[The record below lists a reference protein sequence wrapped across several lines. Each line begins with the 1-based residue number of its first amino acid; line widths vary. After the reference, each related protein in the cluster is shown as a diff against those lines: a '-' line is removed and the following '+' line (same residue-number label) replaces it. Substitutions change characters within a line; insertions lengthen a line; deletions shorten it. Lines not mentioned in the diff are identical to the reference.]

1 MNQSNGSRRRVAV
14 TGLGVVC
21 PLGLTKEAFWEK
33 LIQGQSSVQANQNPS
48 LPLPFTSVAE
58 SFTGAIDNFGEMAAE
73 PKKAIRKGTKMMC
86 RETQMGVAAAQRAL
100 HDAGWVLGM
109 WDAQRCGVSF
119 GAGYM
124 VTEPGDMTDGMKKCL
139 DEREQFDFDRWGTD
153 GMRCVTPLWLLNYL
167 PNMPACHIAIYN
179 DLRGPNNS
187 LTQSEASANLAI
199 GEAFHVIAR
208 GSADLMV
215 TGATGTKVNPTRAVH
230 TALQEEVARTGD
242 DPAGVSRPFDQ
253 HRSGMVPGE
262 GAGAVILEEWEA
274 AKARNATIYGEVI
287 GTGSSCV
294 ASPRHI
300 ARRKQALENAM
311 RAALKC
317 AGIGPDD
324 VSFIHAHGLSTRS
337 GDSEEA
343 QAILSVFGPR
353 ASQLPVVAAK
363 GNFGNLGA
371 GSGAVEL
378 ASALLALHHGHLFP
392 LFNYQTPDPSCP
404 VSPVKS
410 NDRESGDCFLS
421 LNVNHRAQAS
431 CLIVQRGKL

>member
-1 MNQSNGSRRRVAV
+1 
-14 TGLGVVC
+14 
-21 PLGLTKEAFWEK
+21 
-33 LIQGQSSVQANQNPS
+33 
-48 LPLPFTSVAE
+48 
-58 SFTGAIDNFGEMAAE
+58 
-73 PKKAIRKGTKMMC
+73 
-86 RETQMGVAAAQRAL
+86 
-100 HDAGWVLGM
+100 
-109 WDAQRCGVSF
+109 
-119 GAGYM
+119 
-124 VTEPGDMTDGMKKCL
+124 
-139 DEREQFDFDRWGTD
+139 
-153 GMRCVTPLWLLNYL
+153 MRCVTPLWLLNYL